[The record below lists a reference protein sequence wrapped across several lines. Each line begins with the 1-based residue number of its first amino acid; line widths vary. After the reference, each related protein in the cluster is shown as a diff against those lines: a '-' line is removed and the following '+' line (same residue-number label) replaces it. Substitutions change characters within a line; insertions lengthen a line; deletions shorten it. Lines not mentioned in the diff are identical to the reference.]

1 MTSNRVHRSARPG
14 PEADVTY
21 QLTVLYKQP
30 DDVDAFDKYYESTH
44 VPIATKVP
52 GLRSYTL
59 SGPVPGPDGAQP
71 LYHLVA
77 ALTWDSAEDF
87 QAGMASPEGEA
98 ALADVA
104 NFATGG
110 VDVLAGPVYSLV

>member
-1 MTSNRVHRSARPG
+1 VAF
-14 PEADVTY
+14 

-30 DDVDAFDKYYESTH
+30 DDVEAFDKYYESTH
-44 VPIATKVP
+44 VPLATKMP
-52 GLRSYTL
+52 GLRSFTI

-77 ALTWDSAEDF
+77 LLTWDSAEDF
-87 QAGMASPEGEA
+87 QAGTGSPEGQA

-110 VDVLAGPVYSLV
+110 VDVLTGPVYPLV